1 MTSDKA
7 DSDPHS
13 PVLAAVGSALIPGL
27 GQFFVGRWTRGWGI
41 LVAVGASAGL
51 VSWYGE
57 QPLWYV
63 VPAIIWIWGVWDAST
78 EVDGAPRPLLI
89 PVIAVLAMFYGIGW
103 QVTKIELS
111 TLTKNIDRASAIL
124 GPMIRPDFVG
134 PRQEIQQAFVTI
146 EVPCSA
152 NPPPGERSDDGLSLV
167 ASAGCGSAGD
177 ELVVS
182 GSSFWPGASAE
193 LWWEDTIGERQH
205 LLSGGRIVVVE
216 PDAQGTFSSTII
228 IPQMRSGTGQE
239 ANLDQP
245 LPERFLVIQA
255 RPLGGWEFTENG
267 MRVLNGIFETL
278 SLALVATTL
287 SLIAAIPLGFL
298 AARNLMD
305 KTQGGMAIYFVVR
318 TVLNFLRS
326 IEPLIIAI
334 VFVVVVGLGPFAGML
349 AIMVHSVAALA
360 KLYSEVV
367 ESVEP
372 GPIEAVQATGASWS
386 EVVRYGVVPQVIPA
400 FTAFTLYRWDINVRS
415 SIIIGFVGGGGIG
428 VWLFQWI
435 ILADYRAVGA
445 AFVAIALVVIVLDN
459 ASSRLRER
467 II

>member
-1 MTSDKA
+1 MTTDKT
-7 DSDPHS
+7 SESHS
-13 PVLAAVGSALIPGL
+13 PRLAAVGSALIPGL
-27 GQFFVGRWTRGWGI
+27 GQFFGGRRARGLGI
-41 LVAVGASAGL
+41 LVAVAASAWL

-57 QPLWYV
+57 QPRWYV
-63 VPAIIWIWGVWDAST
+63 VPAVMWLWGVWDASAVA
-78 EVDGAPRPLLI
+78 EGFSRPLLV
-89 PVIAVLAMFYGIGW
+89 PLIAVLVMCYGIGW
-103 QVTKIELS
+103 QVTKIELAA
-111 TLTKNIDRASAIL
+111 LTRNIDRVAVIL

-134 PRQEIQQAFVTI
+134 PRQEFQQAFVTI

-152 NPPPGERSDDGLSLV
+152 NPPPGQRSDDGLSLV
-167 ASAGCGSAGD
+167 ASAGCGNARD
-177 ELVVS
+177 ELTVS
-182 GSSFWPGASAE
+182 GSGFWPGASAE

-205 LLSGGRIVVVE
+205 LLSGGRIIVVE
-216 PDAQGTFSSTII
+216 PDAEGTFKRTIV

-255 RPLGGWEFTENG
+255 RPLGGWEITENG
-267 MRVLNGIFETL
+267 RRVLNGILETL

-287 SLIAAIPLGFL
+287 SLFAAIPLGFL
-298 AARNLMD
+298 AARNLMGR
-305 KTQGGMAIYFVVR
+305 TQSGLAIYFGVR
-318 TVLNFLRS
+318 TALNFLRS

-367 ESVEP
+367 ESVEV
-372 GPIEAVQATGASWS
+372 GPLEAVRATGASWL
-386 EVVRYGVVPQVIPA
+386 EVVRYGVVPQVIPS

-428 VWLFQWI
+428 AWLFQWI

-445 AFVAIALVVIVLDN
+445 SFVAIALVVIVLDN

-467 II
+467 IV

>member
-1 MTSDKA
+1 MTTNKA
-7 DSDPHS
+7 ENQSYS
-13 PVLAAVGSALIPGL
+13 PRLAAFGSALIPGL
-27 GQFFVGRWTRGWGI
+27 GQFSVGRKARGWGI
-41 LVAVGASAGL
+41 LAAVAASAGL

-57 QPLWYV
+57 QPLWYI
-63 VPAIIWIWGVWDAST
+63 VPASIWLWGVWDAWAVAGGLSRT
-78 EVDGAPRPLLI
+78 LLV
-89 PVIAVLAMFYGIGW
+89 PVIAVLAMCYGIGW
-103 QVTKIELS
+103 QVTKIELA
-111 TLTKNIDRASAIL
+111 TLTRNIDRAAVIL

-134 PRQEIQQAFVTI
+134 PRREIQDAFVTI

-152 NPPPGERSDDGLSLV
+152 NPPAGQRANDGLSLV
-167 ASAGCGSAGD
+167 ASAGCGNVGD
-177 ELVVS
+177 ELTVS
-182 GSSFWPGASAE
+182 GSGFWPGASAE

-205 LLSGGRIVVVE
+205 LLSDGRIIVVE
-216 PDAQGTFSSTII
+216 PDAKGTFKRSIV

-255 RPLGGWEFTENG
+255 RPLGGWEITENG
-267 MRVLNGIFETL
+267 MRVLNGILETL

-287 SLIAAIPLGFL
+287 SLFAAVPLGFL

-305 KTQGGMAIYFVVR
+305 RTTGGLAIYFGVR

-372 GPIEAVQATGASWS
+372 GPIEAVRATGASWS
-386 EVVRYGVVPQVIPA
+386 EVVRYGVVPQVIPS
-400 FTAFTLYRWDINVRS
+400 FTSFTLYRWDINVRS

-428 VWLFQWI
+428 AWLFQWI

-445 AFVAIALVVIVLDN
+445 AFAAIALVVIVLDN